1 MNNLFQQWKEAKEA
15 ENAAIKA
22 RKSIEQKIIATHDN
36 VIKSQLDTDYGTGTA
51 TLEVDGEVLTLTY
64 SKRVTWD
71 QKQLDDLYHAI
82 AESGDGPEQYI
93 DAKYSIAESKYK
105 AWPEHIRSSF
115 ESARE
120 VKPSSPKFKI
130 KESK

>member
-1 MNNLFQQWKEAKEA
+1 MNNLIQQWKEAKEA

-22 RKSIEQKIIATHDN
+22 RKSIEQEIIATHDN
-36 VIKSQLDTDYGTGTA
+36 VIKSQLDKDYGTGTA
-51 TLEVDGEVLTLTY
+51 TLEADGEVLTLTY
-64 SKRVTWD
+64 SKRVSWD
-71 QKQLDDLYHAI
+71 QKQLWDLYQGI
-82 AESGDGPEQYI
+82 ASNGDDPEEYI

-105 AWPEHIRSSF
+105 AWPEHIRNSF

-120 VKPSSPKFKI
+120 VKPSSPTFKI